1 MFIKAVWLC
10 CRNLLLCG
18 TGVEVLYI
26 FLALF
31 AELTEERVIIVVLSI
46 SSSLSS
52 SLCGSGGNGPVS

>member
-1 MFIKAVWLC
+1 MFIKAVRLC

-18 TGVEVLYI
+18 TGVEVYI

-31 AELTEERVIIVVLSI
+31 AELSEERVIIVVLSI